1 MSRRSTTTGFKFS
14 LAALVG
20 GGGGNNSAPVSP
32 VDSPVSS
39 PSSSSLSTRSSP
51 ALAQAHLNSST
62 DSSGGGSGGAPACAV
77 CREPGGRSVHKVG
90 YWVKKGTWVYLC
102 SGEPAGSGGTGTG
115 FCGHT
120 FTEEQPL
127 PLCSVCPTRPRLK
140 VERRAGQ
147 FGHYCSACGT
157 FVS

>member
-62 DSSGGGSGGAPACAV
+62 DSSGGGAPACAV